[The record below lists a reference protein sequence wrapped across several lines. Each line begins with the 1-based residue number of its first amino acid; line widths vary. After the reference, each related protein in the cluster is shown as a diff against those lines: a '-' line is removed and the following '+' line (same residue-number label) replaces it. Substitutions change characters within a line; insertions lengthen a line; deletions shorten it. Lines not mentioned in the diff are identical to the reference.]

1 MCVGAGVSMRVG
13 VAGDGV
19 DTCVKERDCVLMCVC
34 ACVCAC
40 VGEQSLKEEFKE
52 KKDKRCT
59 VM

>member
-1 MCVGAGVSMRVG
+1 MRVG